1 MKQKE
6 ILLFGATGQ
15 IGRNLVRKLSE
26 NDYRITAVTRNIH
39 QAGYILKTQSNPGYL
54 RLVELKT
61 FDLNKID
68 ELVKNCSVCINLI
81 GILYEKRK
89 NQFKIIHTDLP
100 DLISQ
105 KAQQHNIDKF
115 IHLSALGIDEAIDSN
130 YAKSKMDG
138 EKRIIKNFY
147 KHIILRPSI
156 VYSVDD
162 NFSTNFMSLLG
173 KLPVMPLYYYG
184 KTKFS
189 PIHVTDL
196 VDIIFD
202 MVENKNNNLV
212 LECVGPEEL
221 TFKEI
226 LQKLLLSIKKKRI
239 LLPIP
244 FPLAKLSAKLLQL
257 LPNPL
262 LTEDQLRLL
271 KYDNIKSGNYKNNFD
286 LGFKTNKKFEI
297 EINKY
302 SYNWR
307 TGGQFAKQ
315 NSIEGSK

>member
-130 YAKSKMDG
+130 YAKSKMEG

-202 MVENKNNNLV
+202 MVENKNDNLV

>member
-15 IGRNLVRKLSE
+15 IGRNLVRKLSK
-26 NDYRITAVTRNIH
+26 NNYRITAVTRNIH

-89 NQFKIIHTDLP
+89 NHFKIIHTDLP

-115 IHLSALGIDEAIDSN
+115 IHLSALGIDKAIDSN
-130 YAKSKMDG
+130 YAKSKMEG

-147 KHIILRPSI
+147 NHIILRPSI

-162 NFSTNFMSLLG
+162 NFTTNFMSLLG

-184 KTKFS
+184 NTKFS

-202 MVENKNNNLV
+202 MIENKNNNLV

>member
-89 NQFKIIHTDLP
+89 NQFKVIHTDLP

-130 YAKSKMDG
+130 YAKSKMEG

-315 NSIEGSK
+315 NSIEGS